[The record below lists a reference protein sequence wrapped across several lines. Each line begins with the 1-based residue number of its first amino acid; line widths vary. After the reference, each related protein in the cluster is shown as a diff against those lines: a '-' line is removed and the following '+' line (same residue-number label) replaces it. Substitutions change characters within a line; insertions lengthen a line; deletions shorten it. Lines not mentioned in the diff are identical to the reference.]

1 MKKFLIPLAFFLGL
15 LVFLAIGLKRDPH
28 EIPSPLIN
36 KPAPHFSLSTLESDH
51 KFSPADMLG
60 KVWMFNVWAT
70 WCVSCREEHP
80 LLNNLAQQNILPII
94 GLNYKD
100 KDEPA
105 IEWLNKMGNPYQL
118 SVVDAGG
125 QVGIN
130 YGVYGVPES
139 FLIDQKGTIVHKF
152 IGPLTLSSIQNELIP
167 MINKLKAGQ

>member
-1 MKKFLIPLAFFLGL
+1 MKRFLPLILFTGL
-15 LVFLAIGLKRDPH
+15 CVFLVIGLQLNPK
-28 EIPSPLIN
+28 EVPSPLVN
-36 KPAPHFSLSTLESDH
+36 KAAPAFQLPVLNDAKKTFT
-51 KFSPADMLG
+51 PTDMKG
-60 KVWMFNVWAT
+60 QVWLMNVWAS

-80 LLNNLAQQNILPII
+80 LLNNLAKQNILPII

-100 KDEPA
+100 KDGPA
-105 IEWLNKMGNPYQL
+105 TEWLASMGNPYQL
-118 SVVDAGG
+118 SVVDSGG

-167 MINKLKAGQ
+167 MINKLKATP

>member
-1 MKKFLIPLAFFLGL
+1 MKRFLPLILFTGL
-15 LVFLAIGLKRDPH
+15 CVFLVIGLQLNPK
-28 EIPSPLIN
+28 EVPSPLVN
-36 KPAPHFSLSTLESDH
+36 KAAPAFQLPVLNDVKKTFT
-51 KFSPADMLG
+51 PTDMKG
-60 KVWMFNVWAT
+60 QVWLMNVWAS

-80 LLNNLAQQNILPII
+80 LLNNLAKQNILPII

-100 KDEPA
+100 KDGPA
-105 IEWLNKMGNPYQL
+105 TEWLASMGNPYQL
-118 SVVDAGG
+118 SVVDSGG

-167 MINKLKAGQ
+167 MINKLKATP